1 VTLLDGDRPT
11 SDPAV
16 EEAEALIEEA
26 RHRQRR
32 RWQWIA
38 GMLAILV
45 AVGAVVA
52 FSVKGRDHPGRTSS
66 PSNSVVPALSRSSV
80 RGLPAEI
87 VAAVYLTSPKIP
99 ITSRPEAGTEIDV
112 VSTRT
117 GRVLRVLAHGW
128 VAVIAHV
135 GRKVFFLQIQ
145 QFGPTVSTLCE
156 VAVTGGPVRTLA
168 IGSQPTPSPNGRY
181 LAYVTNDAS
190 TDTSRLE
197 LLDFATGAT
206 TSIALLPSVHAG
218 VAGLAWM
225 SPGNRLAVFADP
237 NAIDEIATQ
246 LMIVDVG
253 SHQHLKVARINGLP
267 ARMTWTSL
275 FRSSTPNTL
284 FGGWIPAQDHTTPA
298 PQIARIEVSSRGVT
312 LRNVGILP
320 PSCTPYGV
328 DAMDLSGRDVLCPAG
343 PLDIVRLVQ
352 GRYRVAGSVSANNH
366 LITSATW

>member
-1 VTLLDGDRPT
+1 MTLLDGDRPT

-135 GRKVFFLQIQ
+135 GRKVFFLQIPCERSQ
-145 QFGPTVSTLCE
+145 SAVSRLQARTVGTSPTSRMT
-156 VAVTGGPVRTLA
+156 PRRTLHA
-168 IGSQPTPSPNGRY
+168 LSY
-181 LAYVTNDAS
+181 W
-190 TDTSRLE
+190 TS
-197 LLDFATGAT
+197 
-206 TSIALLPSVHAG
+206 
-218 VAGLAWM
+218 
-225 SPGNRLAVFADP
+225 
-237 NAIDEIATQ
+237 
-246 LMIVDVG
+246 
-253 SHQHLKVARINGLP
+253 LP
-267 ARMTWTSL
+267 ARQRRSL
-275 FRSSTPNTL
+275 CCRASTRGWPGSPGCRPETASPCSPTPTRSMKSQRSS
-284 FGGWIPAQDHTTPA
+284 
-298 PQIARIEVSSRGVT
+298 
-312 LRNVGILP
+312 
-320 PSCTPYGV
+320 
-328 DAMDLSGRDVLCPAG
+328 
-343 PLDIVRLVQ
+343 
-352 GRYRVAGSVSANNH
+352 
-366 LITSATW
+366 